1 MKTFP
6 CLTLVLL
13 GLAAPLALSA
23 VETAK
28 APARRL
34 NRSFNDGG

>member
-28 APARRL
+28 APARTEVI
-34 NRSFNDGG
+34 FE